1 MYTYNIAVTEQKSTR
16 NFKIFF
22 KKLFIFS
29 RNIDIFAVIHY
40 IKYMKSIRCTIVRDN
55 QTSSVLINPYSKV
68 KTLNRS
74 KVIPAKKLQIGDVFK
89 DNWKIIELEKEKR
102 ITPKS
107 KEIKI
112 INNLQQL
119 VSLLQDKFKDDVW
132 QLDSVKD
139 LLDQYNIVLVKTLF
153 NGIYIEN
160 VFTDSV
166 YVAGEIMS
174 VDFYVNPINNINY
187 DLIETLTL
195 I

>member
-1 MYTYNIAVTEQKSTR
+1 
-16 NFKIFF
+16 
-22 KKLFIFS
+22 
-29 RNIDIFAVIHY
+29 
-40 IKYMKSIRCTIVRDN
+40 MKSIRCTITRDN
-55 QTSSVLINPYSKV
+55 QTSSVLINPHSKV

-74 KVIPAKKLQIGDVFK
+74 KTISVKKLQIGDVFK
-89 DNWKIIELEKEKR
+89 DNWKIIEIEKEKR
-102 ITPKS
+102 IIPKS

-112 INNLQQL
+112 TNNLQQL

-132 QLDSVKD
+132 KLDSVKD
-139 LLDQYNIVLVKTLF
+139 LLDQYNVVLVKTLF

-174 VDFYVNPINNINY
+174 TDFYVNPINNINY
-187 DLIETLTL
+187 DLIETLSL